1 MFVIS
6 GDALSGA
13 ASEVERA
20 NYFAGPSQACRSTCL
35 SESQLAE
42 FVVRFVFSSPV
53 SSGFALQRGGR
64 GKGGVRG
71 EEGGA

>member
-35 SESQLAE
+35 SESQRE

-64 GKGGVRG
+64 GKGGVEWG
-71 EEGGA
+71 ER